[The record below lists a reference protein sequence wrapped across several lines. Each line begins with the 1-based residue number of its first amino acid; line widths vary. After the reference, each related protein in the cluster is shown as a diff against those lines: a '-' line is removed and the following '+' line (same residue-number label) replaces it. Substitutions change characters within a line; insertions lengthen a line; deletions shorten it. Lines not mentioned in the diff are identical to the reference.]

1 MKHTT
6 AEHRPKEIYAQS
18 QLLRDLTAIR
28 LRCAALPVLDER
40 QADDIIGYDEHGLP
54 VAEDIR

>member
-6 AEHRPKEIYAQS
+6 VRHSPGEVRARS
-18 QLLRDLTAIR
+18 RLLSDLSAIR
-28 LRCAALPVLDER
+28 LRCVALPVLDER

-54 VAEDIR
+54 IAEGIR